1 MRLRY
6 CPPCQSTVICFQYET
21 ITANCPTM
29 FFIEKMDSIQVA
41 GFISVDNSP
50 ISFCFVNVTAKMEKS
65 DIEKEKKL

>member
-1 MRLRY
+1 
-6 CPPCQSTVICFQYET
+6 
-21 ITANCPTM
+21 M